1 MLLPSASL
9 SDTPLCL
16 RLLMTLFLALSSEII
31 MLELLLTTALLHIC
45 PFTAPPK
52 NEKKRKQGKDCWVEK
67 H

>member
-16 RLLMTLFLALSSEII
+16 CLLMSLFLVLSSEII
-31 MLELLLTTALLHIC
+31 MLELLLPSALLHIC
-45 PFTAPPK
+45 PFTALPK
-52 NEKKRKQGKDCWVEK
+52 NKKKKKQGKDSRVEK